1 MIARRPGTRPR
12 RGRVRARPAPT
23 VKRASARRRFSAR
36 RALAA
41 LTLVASGL
49 AIYGLAASPAFA
61 VRGISTSGADL
72 TGEAAVLAALSLS
85 TPSAGPA
92 GEGGGVSIVTL
103 RTAPLAARIAALPT
117 VASAV
122 VSASLPDAHEVA
134 VTEREPILVW
144 EAQGRRWLVDREGRV
159 LADASSAG
167 ATAAA
172 VQAAQG
178 LPVIVDGRKG
188 SATLAPGSAIDRIDL
203 DVATR
208 LASLTPGDIG
218 STAEDLVVSVADPT
232 GWSLSV
238 PDGWEA
244 VFGFYPGSIRPPD
257 LIPEQVR
264 LLRSLL
270 GVREDR
276 LKRAILA
283 SGESGTYSL
292 R

>member
-12 RGRVRARPAPT
+12 RGRVRARPTPT

-61 VRGISTSGADL
+61 VRGISTRGADL
-72 TGEAAVLAALSLS
+72 TGEAAVLAALSLP
-85 TPSAGPA
+85 TPAAGPA

-103 RTAPLAARIAALPT
+103 RTAPLAARVAALPT

-122 VSASLPDAHEVA
+122 VSASLPDALEVA
-134 VTEREPILVW
+134 VTERRPILVW

-159 LADASSAG
+159 LADAASTD

-172 VQAAQG
+172 AEAARG
-178 LPVIVDGRKG
+178 LPVIADGRKG
-188 SATLAPGSAIDRIDL
+188 SAALAPGSTVDRIDL

-208 LASLTPGDIG
+208 LASLTPEDVG
-218 STAEDLVVSVADPT
+218 SEAESLVVSVADAT

-270 GVREDR
+270 AVREDR